1 LLINFLILPLT
12 DIIRLFAMKK
22 LFPIL
27 LFCIFTVL
35 YSNATDVSGLISTNT
50 TWTKA
55 NSPYVVTGNI
65 LVAEGVMLT
74 IEPGTEIRFDASK
87 VLQINGSLVARGS
100 SNDSIRFTS
109 NTVQEPGA
117 WGNIYFTDYST
128 DAVLDNNGGYMSGCA
143 LEYCIIEYGGKIEE
157 NDYTNMVQAFDAL
170 PFIQNCSIKHSR
182 NAGLSIEGNNLHNSN
197 FSLDN
202 NTFADCKYGIYTL
215 SMLANFSIDH
225 CTFLSNE
232 TAIYNVSFNLLIDNC
247 IFSYNQKILFVNSYF
262 IIKNSEFSYNSTD
275 EWLIDT
281 FIGEFEFCNNL
292 VHHNFS
298 ACFLKCDMVSN
309 GIIKSNIFVD
319 NTAPEEGCLLGLGTM
334 EENWPDRTTLIEN
347 NIFANNVKVIPLIV
361 RVVYT
366 KVFARNNYFINN
378 YFTSVLL
385 VLSNVKYPNIIPDN
399 NSIYFSDNVI
409 TQNISSSGFLTTI
422 AGAIKLDSNNFNN
435 NTSAYIL
442 KNANSPTQQPY
453 LDISNNYWGV
463 NTTEELSEVVYD
475 FFDDA
480 NLGITVFD
488 NVLLSPPA
496 KSPVLPPAQVKKT
509 DMGNGNVKVSWDSNP
524 DDAIG
529 YNVYWGNYSAYT
541 FAQMADAGNTTSYI
555 VNGVSVDDRIA
566 VTAYDSDY
574 IHGKK
579 SHTWQ
584 NDNMLSG
591 HESPYSFDIEDLLG
605 VNKPE
610 STSVFNFYPNPVAD
624 RLIIEIK
631 NNTSTQFINIVN
643 LQGQILKTALLVEQK
658 TEINLTDLPSG
669 MYLIQL
675 CGINGCTTEKLIK
688 L

>member
-12 DIIRLFAMKK
+12 DNIRLFAMKK
-22 LFPIL
+22 LLPIL

-87 VLQINGSLVARGS
+87 VLQINGTLVARGS

-182 NAGLSIEGNNLHNSN
+182 NAGLSIEGNSK
-197 FSLDN
+197 FSLN
-202 NTFADCKYGIYTL
+202 FNTFVDCEYGFSSISYF
-215 SMLANFSIDH
+215 ANFKIDH
-225 CTFLSNE
+225 CTFINNKTALSNG
-232 TAIYNVSFNLLIDNC
+232 ISDNLLIENC
-247 IFSYNQKILFVNSYF
+247 IFSYNHLIFSGNRNF

-281 FIGEFEFCNNL
+281 FFGEFEFCNNL
-292 VHHNFS
+292 VHHNVS
-298 ACFLKCDMVSN
+298 ACFLRWEMASN
-309 GIIKSNIFVD
+309 AKIKSNIFLD
-319 NTAPEEGCLLGLGTM
+319 NTALEEGCLIGGGIW
-334 EENWPDRTTLIEN
+334 EENHFDDTTFIEN
-347 NIFANNVKVIPLIV
+347 NIFTNNVNVKPLSIS
-361 RVVYT
+361 VVYT

-378 YFTSVLL
+378 IFKGCLIN
-385 VLSNVKYPNIIPDN
+385 LSNVKYPDILPEHNAIF
-399 NSIYFSDNVI
+399 FSDNVI

-422 AGAIKLDSNNFNN
+422 AGAIELDSNNFLN

-442 KNANSPTQQPY
+442 KNTNSPTQQPY

-463 NTTEELSEVVYD
+463 NTTEELREVVYD

-496 KSPVLPPAQVKKT
+496 QSPVLPPAQVKKT

-541 FAQMADAGNTTSYI
+541 FDQMADAGNANSYI

-574 IHGKK
+574 IHGKQ
-579 SHTWQ
+579 SHTWR
-584 NDNMLSG
+584 NENMLAG
-591 HESPYSFDIEDLLG
+591 HESPYSFDMEDLLG

-610 STSVFNFYPNPVAD
+610 STLAFNFYPNPVND
-624 RLIIEIK
+624 GLIIEIDK
-631 NNTSTQFINIVN
+631 NTSTQYLNIIN

-658 TEINLTDLPSG
+658 TEINLNDLPSG

-675 CGINGCTTEKLIK
+675 CGKNGCTTEKLIK